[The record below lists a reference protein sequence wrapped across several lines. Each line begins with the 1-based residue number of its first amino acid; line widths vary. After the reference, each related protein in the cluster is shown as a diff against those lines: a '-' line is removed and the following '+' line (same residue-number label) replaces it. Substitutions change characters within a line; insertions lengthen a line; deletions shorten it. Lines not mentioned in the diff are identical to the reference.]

1 MTLLQNFFKA
11 NENKRPI
18 VIPLALARD
27 VEILDLVVIAELDG
41 IYTEYDPDVVTRDVG
56 ENLLAVPGSCEYGV
70 LLYML
75 SFVDGIQYINEN
87 GVISDN
93 FPGESGFIEIIWRF
107 IEFMGDRDLK
117 IVPILHKLGMA
128 RPKK

>member
-75 SFVDGIQYINEN
+75 SFVDGIQYIDEN
-87 GVISDN
+87 GEIFDK
-93 FPGESGFIEIIWRF
+93 FPGESGFIEIIWQF

-117 IVPILHKLGMA
+117 IVPILHNLGMV